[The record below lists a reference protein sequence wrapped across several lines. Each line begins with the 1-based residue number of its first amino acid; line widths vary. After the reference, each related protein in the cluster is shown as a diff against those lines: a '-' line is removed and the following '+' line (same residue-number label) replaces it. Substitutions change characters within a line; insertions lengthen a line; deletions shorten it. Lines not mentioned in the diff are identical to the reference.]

1 MTTGWIKI
9 WRQLLDW
16 EWADVPEMM
25 ALWVRLLLM
34 ANHDTTTWHGVTIEA
49 GQMVTTYAQLAALWC
64 GGSRENVGRCCRD
77 NASRKV
83 CKHSWRPG
91 QKKGS
96 TTINT
101 DHRYMGIRFYFEADR
116 EIWMP
121 KFKKQ

>member
-1 MTTGWIKI
+1 MNTGWIKI
-9 WRQLLDW
+9 YRSLLYW
-16 EWADVPEMM
+16 EWADVPEM
-25 ALWVRLLLM
+25 V
-34 ANHDTTTWHGVTIEA
+34 
-49 GQMVTTYAQLAALWC
+49 ALWC